1 VPGFAPI
8 LFATDFSPDAA
19 LALRHA
25 KEAARGFDA
34 EVIVLHVDE
43 TAGAA
48 PMSPD
53 ASQRR
58 EEARRELERLR
69 AELAEDQISATT
81 LLRPGDAAREILN
94 VAEARAVG
102 MIVLATHGSTKSNNL
117 LLGSVADRVLRH
129 SCRPVLTVRHPAR
142 CGSAGRIGRSGPVS
156 QEESSARGAGQRH
169 PEGRLLSRATFDP
182 DGAAHEL
189 HGELA
194 ERQSETGVAHRLAR
208 R

>member
-1 VPGFAPI
+1 VPGFDQI

-19 LALRHA
+19 LALQHA
-25 KEAARGFDA
+25 KEAARRLNA

-48 PMSPD
+48 PMSPA
-53 ASQRR
+53 ASQQR

-69 AELAEDQISATT
+69 AELAQDQIRATT

-102 MIVLATHGSTKSNNL
+102 MIILATHGATKSKNV

-129 SCRPVLTVRHPAR
+129 SCRPVLTIRHP
-142 CGSAGRIGRSGPVS
+142 
-156 QEESSARGAGQRH
+156 
-169 PEGRLLSRATFDP
+169 SRYGTA
-182 DGAAHEL
+182 
-189 HGELA
+189 
-194 ERQSETGVAHRLAR
+194 
-208 R
+208 